1 MNTNEPTR
9 QQRHEPDEMN
19 LSSLKR
25 FVLLA
30 IVILAVI
37 HLGVW
42 WFYQY
47 FRHQDQRR
55 DVRRSLVQARS
66 PIPPE
71 PRLQVNPYAEF
82 HEYLRK
88 QQETLKTYGWVS
100 RAEGKVRI
108 PIDRAMELVVER
120 QKQ

>member
-1 MNTNEPTR
+1 MNNDEPAR
-9 QQRHEPDEMN
+9 QQRHEREDVN
-19 LSSLKR
+19 VSSFKR
-25 FVLLA
+25 FLLVA

-37 HLGVW
+37 HVGVW
-42 WFYQY
+42 SLYQY

-55 DVRRSLVQARS
+55 DVRRTLVEARS

-71 PRLQVNPYAEF
+71 PRLQVDPQADF
-82 HEYLRK
+82 QEYLRK
-88 QQETLKTYGWVS
+88 QQETLRSYGWVS

-120 QKQ
+120 EK